1 MLLKLHIKNNF
12 LTGKNRT
19 RCSQNN
25 KTPCIIRHATNLQN
39 KKETVRQC
47 TASFSVLYTNYSI
60 YPYK

>member
-25 KTPCIIRHATNLQN
+25 KTPCITRHATNLQT
-39 KKETVRQC
+39 KRR
-47 TASFSVLYTNYSI
+47 LYIAVQSPFCFI
-60 YPYK
+60 